1 MNRNTEY
8 SPSLAPQAHIQRST
22 FRGLSH
28 SVKTSFNT
36 GDIVPFYCEEVY
48 PGDTFKIK
56 TSKVVRLQTLISP
69 MMDNLFLDTYFFFVP
84 NRLIWEHWEQFIG
97 GSQSEDSPWVP
108 VPEYSVPQIK
118 APVGGF
124 KVGSLADY
132 LGFPTGVSGLEASAL
147 PVRAY
152 GKIINDWFISEN
164 LTEPYFVP
172 VNDSNVNAVDNPP
185 EEVNVIV
192 NAARP
197 VKAAKY
203 PDLFT
208 MALPAPQKGPDV
220 QVPVAR
226 GSLLPVRT
234 INDFNDYFKKNASG
248 QLQEQYAINN
258 SYPIFYGTY
267 TSTDP
272 GAHGNV
278 FTQPGYL
285 KEGVHPGG
293 TFNARDWYGFSSNGN
308 PVYSSLY
315 EDKDGAEQ
323 SMFPPDTLHQHY
335 SKSII
340 SSLDNKNNPH
350 LITPVNLVAD
360 ADFGNVFSSIN
371 SLRMAFQIQ
380 KLYERDARGGTRY
393 VELLRSHFGVVSPDA
408 RLQRAE
414 YLGGSRFPI
423 SIHQVTQ
430 TSSTVGTSPLGDTA
444 AMSVTADI
452 HSDVNKS
459 FVEHGWIIGVMCARY
474 EHTYQQGLHRQFS
487 RKNRFDFY
495 WPVLSNIGE
504 QPVLNKEIYATGT
517 AKDNEVFGYQEA
529 WAEMRY
535 HTNRVCGEMRSGSNN
550 SLDYWHLADNYTSQP
565 YLSDA
570 WIREDP
576 SNVDRVLAVS
586 SEVSNQIFGDIYLDI
601 VASRPLPLYS
611 VPGLIDHF

>member
-56 TSKVVRLQTLISP
+56 SSKVVRLQTLISP

-84 NRLIWEHWEQFIG
+84 NRLVWEHWEQFIG
-97 GSQSEDSPWVP
+97 GSMSEDQPWIP

-118 APVGGF
+118 APEGGF

-132 LGFPTGVSGLEASAL
+132 LGFPTGVSGIEASAL

-164 LTEPYFVP
+164 LTEPYYVP
-172 VNDSNVNAVDNPP
+172 VNDSNVNAVVNPSD
-185 EEVNVIV
+185 EVNVIV

-220 QVPVAR
+220 EVPIAR
-226 GSLLPVRT
+226 GSLFPVRT
-234 INDFNDYFKKNASG
+234 INDYNDYFKNDPG
-248 QLQEQYAINN
+248 LLGPQNAINN
-258 SYPIFYGTY
+258 SYPVMYGSFT
-267 TSTDP
+267 TKSP
-272 GAHGNV
+272 GPHGNIV
-278 FTQPGYL
+278 GQVGQF
-285 KEGVHPGG
+285 KDDG
-293 TFNARDWYGFSSNGN
+293 TIWHFWPFMQSNSSNESV
-308 PVYSSLY
+308 PAMTSKYD
-315 EDKDGAEQ
+315 DKNGASQ
-323 SMFPPDTLHQHY
+323 FIFPPKTLREHWND
-335 SKSII
+335 SFKSAYA
-340 SSLDNKNNPH
+340 NENNPNM
-350 LITPVNLVAD
+350 ITPVNLVAD

-380 KLYERDARGGTRY
+380 KLYERDARGGSNRY
-393 VELLRSHFGVVSPDA
+393 VELLRSHFGVISPDA